1 MKTSNIPAQVID
13 VEDRISHNLSL
24 NQLII
29 LIFPLIIS
37 LLIYFLL
44 PPFSKINSYKI
55 ILIIILG
62 ILISSL
68 AIRINHKLIITW
80 LIILINYCYRPKYY
94 VFNKN
99 YSTQNQSE
107 SPNKFN
113 QTCSNFNHQKLV
125 KKQRSKLNQIP
136 IQELRLSKLDPQFS
150 FSKEGEIYVHWN
162 EK

>member
-37 LLIYFLL
+37 LIIYFML

-55 ILIIILG
+55 ILVVILG
-62 ILISSL
+62 TLISSL
-68 AIRINHKLIITW
+68 AIRINHKLVLIW
-80 LIILINYCYRPKYY
+80 LIILVSYYHRPKYY
-94 VFNKN
+94 IFNKN
-99 YSTQNQSE
+99 YQYKNQSVP
-107 SPNKFN
+107 SIRLNHHSKSN
-113 QTCSNFNHQKLV
+113 QAIIV
-125 KKQRSKLNQIP
+125 KKQKIKFNQIP
-136 IQELRLSKLDPQFS
+136 IQELRLTKLNPQFN
-150 FSKEGEIYVHWN
+150 FSKEGEIYVHLD